1 MFTRDPRFPTLREVA
16 MLAIGGLAG
25 LLVWE
30 LFANPITSWIVGGP
44 LQPPALIISLFQNLF
59 GFKMSWP
66 AAATLH
72 YTTGILFYPLGY
84 FFVTR
89 VMASFGT
96 WIDVVLWGVATWV
109 IALGFFATLAGLPF
123 MLGFILLSWMSLVGH
138 VIYAVVAGVIFEHLN
153 RTHNGS
159 APQHRSAA

>member
-1 MFTRDPRFPTLREVA
+1 
-16 MLAIGGLAG
+16 MLAIGGFAG

-59 GFKMSWP
+59 GINPGWTVAS
-66 AAATLH
+66 ALH
-72 YTTGILFYPLGY
+72 YTTGILLYPLGY

-89 VMASFGT
+89 VLASFGT

-153 RTHNGS
+153 RAHNGS
-159 APQHRSAA
+159 AAPRGSAA